1 MSSPTDHPARLFV
14 ILARQAPAAVIMR
27 RGPSGWVRLIA
38 WNTAEDRFEGGQW
51 FHGHIYTRRCDLSPD
66 GGLFIYFA
74 GRHSRTDDP
83 SIPRTWTAISK
94 PPYLTAVALWPK
106 GDAWN
111 GGGLFLDERTVW
123 LNHWPNEA
131 EPHPRFLPP
140 KRLRVTPS
148 QERGG
153 EDFPIYGKRLVRDG
167 WTVVHEGRVQ
177 WGYSGDPP
185 VWRKPDPT
193 GPYQLEMTLYGWDPA
208 PYGDPYR
215 FEYALIGDEDVLLE
229 GVEWADWDQRGRLVV
244 ARAGRLYAMLP
255 NDYGPDVAP
264 IADFNDQVF
273 EPIITPGWARR
284 W

>member
-1 MSSPTDHPARLFV
+1 MNSPTDHPARLFV
-14 ILARQAPAAVIMR
+14 ILARKAPAAVILR
-27 RGPSGWVRLIA
+27 RGPSDWVRLIA

-66 GGLFIYFA
+66 GSLFIYFA
-74 GRHSRTDDP
+74 GRHGANGDP
-83 SIPRTWTAISK
+83 TIPRTWTAISK
-94 PPYLTAVALWPK
+94 PPYLTALALWPK

-111 GGGLFLDERTVW
+111 GGGLFLDDRTVW
-123 LNHWPNEA
+123 LNHWPREA

-140 KRLRVTPS
+140 KRLRVRPS
-148 QERGG
+148 EERGG

-167 WTVVHEGRVQ
+167 WTVVHEGRIM

-185 VWRKPDPT
+185 VWRKPDPS
-193 GPYQLEMTLYGWDPA
+193 GRYQLEMTLYGYDPA

-215 FEYALIGDEDVLLE
+215 FEYALLGGEDVLLE
-229 GVEWADWDQRGRLVV
+229 GVEWADWDQRGRLVL
-244 ARAGRLYAMLP
+244 ARAGCLYAVLP
-255 NDYGPDVAP
+255 DGYGPDVVP